1 LESNRDDIFE
11 IAERLGLP
19 VPAAYRDSVLANYE
33 RLLQLAALV
42 MAAPLPDASQ
52 DHQADFVP

>member
-1 LESNRDDIFE
+1 MEDIFQT
-11 IAERLGLP
+11 AEHLGLP

-33 RLLQLAALV
+33 RLLQQAALV
-42 MAAPLPDASQ
+42 MAAPVPETLE

>member
-1 LESNRDDIFE
+1 MDDIFE
-11 IAERLGLP
+11 IAGRLGLP

-33 RLLQLAALV
+33 RLLVQAALV
-42 MAAPLPDASQ
+42 MAAPLPESSQ